1 MIAQHPL
8 LRAPGFA
15 RALALLMLL
24 AGIVAMHSAVFA
36 GPAHPTGPE
45 HAAHE
50 PAEPQRTGHLPPAE
64 AAAPPPA
71 ASHPSATDTHA
82 AAAPAPRHAATPVV
96 PKLATAA
103 DATAPPTPAATHIA
117 SDDATAPPTATAIHI
132 ASADATAARTTPTD
146 QHDTGTGCGAAGCDE
161 HSAVHSCVFVLVAL
175 VLAATLVLLY
185 RLTDVEAAAARA
197 VRTWRG
203 KRERPP
209 PWTVLTLAQL
219 AILRI

>member
-36 GPAHPTGPE
+36 GPG
-45 HAAHE
+45 HAAGPDHAAQE
-50 PAEPQRTGHLPPAE
+50 TAEQQRTGHLPPAE
-64 AAAPPPA
+64 TPA
-71 ASHPSATDTHA
+71 SANDTHA
-82 AAAPAPRHAATPVV
+82 AAAPAPRHAATPVLPV
-96 PKLATAA
+96 HATTSPA
-103 DATAPPTPAATHIA
+103 DATAPPTTAATHIA
-117 SDDATAPPTATAIHI
+117 SDDATAAGTA
-132 ASADATAARTTPTD
+132 PND
-146 QHDTGTGCGAAGCDE
+146 QHDTDTGCGAAGCDE

-185 RLTDVEAAAARA
+185 RLTDVEAAAART

-203 KRERPP
+203 RRERPP